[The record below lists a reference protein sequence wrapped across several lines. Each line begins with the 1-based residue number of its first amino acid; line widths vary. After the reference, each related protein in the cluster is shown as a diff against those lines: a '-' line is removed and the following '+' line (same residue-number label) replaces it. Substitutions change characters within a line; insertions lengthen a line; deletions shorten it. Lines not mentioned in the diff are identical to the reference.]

1 MAHRIKEHKYTV
13 NLIFNSDGSKVLLQL
28 KDRSKFKGC
37 FNGIGGKI
45 EDGEYAKVS
54 AIREIKEESNI
65 ILDTSDLEWLG
76 TLQIPYDCS
85 DNAERHQMCTLYF
98 YGAKIDNEEVHKP
111 DDATEIL
118 QWFKIKEL
126 LGPKTMISP
135 RLAGNGDLEY
145 FINLGHIMLFGSEDD
160 FYKWQKGINYVWKI
174 CG

>member
-160 FYKWQKGINYVWKI
+160 FYKW
-174 CG
+174 

>member
-135 RLAGNGDLEY
+135 RLAGNGNLEY

-160 FYKWQKGINYVWKI
+160 FYKW
-174 CG
+174 

>member
-1 MAHRIKEHKYTV
+1 MTYRIKEHKYTV

-45 EDGEYAKVS
+45 ENGEYAKVS
-54 AIREIKEESNI
+54 AVREIKEESNI

-85 DNAERHQMCTLYF
+85 DNAEKHQMCTLYF
-98 YGAKIDNEEVHKP
+98 YSAKIDNEEVHKP

-118 QWFKIKEL
+118 QWFKVKEL

-135 RLAGNGDLEY
+135 RLAGNGNLEY
-145 FINLGHIMLFGSEDD
+145 FINLGRIMLFGSEDD
-160 FYKWQKGINYVWKI
+160 FYKW
-174 CG
+174 